1 MSAPAPAPGPSRGD
15 RAGLWAFVGAG
26 AAITVATA
34 VFAIM
39 RIVELLG
46 PDPAPV
52 EVRFAGLPIEVPAGS
67 GALPAELEAATI
79 RVTDMPVASLAAG
92 VAAPVITALVT
103 AAVSACL
110 IALAISVLRGTI
122 FSRRNTR
129 LVSVAG
135 IVGLV
140 GYAASELCRTMLAN
154 GALAWATDRQVDNI
168 VFGVA
173 PAPYILAAFVIAL
186 VSTVF
191 VVGERLQRE
200 TEGLV

>member
-1 MSAPAPAPGPSRGD
+1 MTVSTALHRPSTGD

-26 AAITVATA
+26 AVVTIITA
-34 VFAIM
+34 VLAIQ

-46 PDPAPV
+46 PGPAPV
-52 EVRFAGLPIEVPAGS
+52 EVRFPGLPIELPTGT
-67 GALPAELEAATI
+67 GELPAQLEAATI
-79 RVTDMPVASLAAG
+79 HVDDMPVASLVAG
-92 VAAPVITALVT
+92 VAAPVLTTLVT
-103 AAVSACL
+103 ATIAACL
-110 IALAISVLRGTI
+110 IALAISVLRGRI

-135 IVGLV
+135 LVGLV

-154 GALAWATDRQVDNI
+154 GALAWATDRQLDNI

-173 PAPYILAAFVIAL
+173 PAPYVLATFVIAL

-191 VVGERLQRE
+191 VVGERLQRDA
-200 TEGLV
+200 EGLV

>member
-1 MSAPAPAPGPSRGD
+1 MSTSAPAPGPSRGD

-34 VFAIM
+34 VFAVM
-39 RIVELLG
+39 RIVELLS
-46 PDPAPV
+46 PDP
-52 EVRFAGLPIEVPAGS
+52 
-67 GALPAELEAATI
+67 
-79 RVTDMPVASLAAG
+79 AAG
-92 VAAPVITALVT
+92 VAAPVITALIT
-103 AAVSACL
+103 ATVSACL

-173 PAPYILAAFVIAL
+173 PAPYVLAAFVIAL